1 MKITKYQDY
10 GILLMAKLAQNWRK
24 RLVPL
29 SEVGRFYH
37 ISPLFLKH
45 LAAAL
50 KKAKLIKSK
59 EGASGGYALVRHPET
74 ISLRQILQVF
84 AGPQILAPGCL
95 NTSCPVKKCAPKLVW
110 QKINK
115 EILKSLEKI
124 SLAEVA
130 R

>member
-10 GILLMAKLAQNWRK
+10 GILLMIKLAQEWHK
-24 RLVPL
+24 ELVPL
-29 SEVGRFYH
+29 SQVASSYH
-37 ISPLFLKH
+37 LSPFFLKRI
-45 LAAAL
+45 ARAL
-50 KKAKLIKSK
+50 KKAKLVKSK
-59 EGASGGYALVRHPET
+59 EGAKGGYVLVRHPKT
-74 ISLRQILQVF
+74 ISLGQILQVF

-115 EILKSLEKI
+115 EILKSLNKI
-124 SLAEVA
+124 SLSEAA